1 MSSGSAAKT
10 VDLAQASAPR
20 LLFAL
25 LHQRFTGVMQL
36 EQPDPAGPRTVWF
49 SGGMPV
55 FTDWVGASD
64 VLGQILVELRFI
76 GDDALM
82 AGLGTMAQQGG
93 LLGEVL
99 LGQGTLTTEQLGEGL
114 RQQCG
119 RKLMHLFGLTQGQ
132 ITLTPCDHTLIEMAK
147 VNVLELIL
155 TACGKH
161 YGVERVRAEM
171 GPALDGQLRSTSAYD
186 RYHSH
191 FRFRPTDQ
199 PLLDALKEGAT
210 FDQLGRIAGG
220 NGQRAAQLIYALWA
234 CQMLRV
240 GAAATRAT
248 TGKHTRVTKP
258 AVPQPTPPAP
268 APAVSQPAPSP
279 PVAAPSVA
287 PAQPAQPVATAP
299 PAPRPPTPSPQ
310 APAAPA
316 PAPAID
322 NPEEEAAFVAELAGF
337 EERIEENAH
346 AFDLLGVEVAAGK
359 REIRRAWSDL
369 SRKLHPDALQSKGW
383 GHLRE
388 RVGNVFAA
396 LSEAHTTLA
405 DKEQRE
411 QLKLAIESGVDTS
424 ANQDATSMARAAFES
439 ELIAKDGDRYLKGN
453 HFARALEKFEAALE
467 LTPEEPDLQAAAAWC
482 RYNVSE
488 RDRRSALRTEKE
500 IGELLTE
507 TPNLSRAHYF
517 RGMIL
522 KDLGSFDAAALS
534 FSLALKQDARLI
546 DAERQLRALK
556 AASKGQEAP
565 KERRGLR
572 GLFGKR

>member
-36 EQPDPAGPRTVWF
+36 EQSDPAGPRTIWF

-55 FTDWVGASD
+55 FTDWVGATD
-64 VLGQILVELRFI
+64 VLGQVLVELRFI

-82 AGLGTMAQQGG
+82 AALGTMAQQGG

-99 LGQGTLTTEQLGEGL
+99 ISQGTLTTEQLGEGL

-119 RKLMHLFGLTQGQ
+119 RKLMHLFGLTQGHV
-132 ITLTPCDHTLIEMAK
+132 TLTPCDHTLTEMAK

-161 YGVERVRAEM
+161 YGTDRVRAEM
-171 GPALDGQLRSTSAYD
+171 GPSLDGQLRSTSAYD

-199 PLLDALKEGAT
+199 PLLDALKEGST
-210 FDQLGRIAGG
+210 FEQLARIGGGEGR
-220 NGQRAAQLIYALWA
+220 RAAQLIYALWA

-248 TGKHTRVTKP
+248 TGKHSRVTKP
-258 AVPQPTPPAP
+258 PAPQPAARPAP
-268 APAVSQPAPSP
+268 QPA
-279 PVAAPSVA
+279 AP
-287 PAQPAQPVATAP
+287 QPVAR
-299 PAPRPPTPSPQ
+299 PAPQPVAPQ
-310 APAAPA
+310 PAPAAPA
-316 PAPAID
+316 PAPAPKAQASTPPLE
-322 NPEEEAAFVAELAGF
+322 NAEEESAFVAELAEF
-337 EERIEENAH
+337 EERIQSSAH
-346 AFDLLGVEVAAGK
+346 AFDLLGVDISAGK

-369 SRKLHPDALQSKGW
+369 SRKLHPDALQAKGW
-383 GHLRE
+383 SHLRE

-396 LSEAHTTLA
+396 LSEAQTTLS

-424 ANQDATSMARAAFES
+424 ASQDATSLARAAFES
-439 ELIAKDGDRYLKGN
+439 ELIAKDGDRFLKGN
-453 HFARALEKFEAALE
+453 HFQRALEKFDEALE
-467 LTPEEPDLQAAAAWC
+467 LTPEEPDLRAAAAWC

-488 RDRRSALRTEKE
+488 RDRRAALRTEKE

-534 FSLALKQDARLI
+534 FSLALKQDPRLI

-556 AASKGQEAP
+556 AASKGQAP
-565 KERRGLR
+565 ATKERKGLR

>member
-20 LLFAL
+20 VLFAL

-36 EQPDPAGPRTVWF
+36 EQSDPAGPRTIWF

-55 FTDWVGASD
+55 FTDWVGATD
-64 VLGQILVELRFI
+64 VLGQVLVELRFI
-76 GDDALM
+76 SDDALM
-82 AGLGTMAQQGG
+82 AALGTMAQQGG

-99 LGQGTLTTEQLGEGL
+99 ISHGTLTAEQLGEGL

-119 RKLMHLFGLTQGQ
+119 RKLMHLFGLTAGHV
-132 ITLTPCDHTLIEMAK
+132 TLTPCDHTLTEMAK

-161 YGVERVRAEM
+161 YGIERVRAEM
-171 GPALDGQLRSTSAYD
+171 GPSLDGQLRSTSAYD

-199 PLLDALKEGAT
+199 PLLDALKEGST
-210 FDQLGRIAGG
+210 FEQLSRIGGGEGR
-220 NGQRAAQLIYALWA
+220 RAAQLVYALWA

-248 TGKHTRVTKP
+248 TGKHTRVAKP
-258 AVPQPTPPAP
+258 AAPQPAAAPQPRPAPPQPAAAVPQTRR
-268 APAVSQPAPSP
+268 S
-279 PVAAPSVA
+279 A
-287 PAQPAQPVATAP
+287 PAQPAPQ
-299 PAPRPPTPSPQ
+299 PQ
-310 APAAPA
+310 AAAPA
-316 PAPAID
+316 PAPRAAK
-322 NPEEEAAFVAELAGF
+322 PATLPAESTKEASAFLSELEEF
-337 EERIEENAH
+337 EERIQGSAH
-346 AFDLLGVEVAAGK
+346 AFDLLGVDMTAGK

-369 SRKLHPDALQSKGW
+369 SRKLHPDALQAKGW

-411 QLKLAIESGVDTS
+411 QLKLAIESGVDTG

-439 ELIAKDGDRYLKGN
+439 ELIAKDGDRFLKGN
-453 HFARALEKFEAALE
+453 HFQRALEKFDEALE
-467 LTPEEPDLQAAAAWC
+467 LTPEEPDLRAAAAWC

-488 RDRRSALRTEKE
+488 RDRRAALRTEKE

-534 FSLALKQDARLI
+534 FSLALKQDPRLI

-556 AASKGQEAP
+556 AASKGQQTAP
-565 KERRGLR
+565 KEKKGLR